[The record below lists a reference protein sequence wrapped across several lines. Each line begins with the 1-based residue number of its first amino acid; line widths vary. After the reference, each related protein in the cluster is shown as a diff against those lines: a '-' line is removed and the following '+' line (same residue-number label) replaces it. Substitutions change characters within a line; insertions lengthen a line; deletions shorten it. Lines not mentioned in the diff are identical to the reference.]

1 MNRNLDLCWKQ
12 ARLGILFIIIII
24 IYFNW
29 FKKGCFDVSF
39 LTSMCVNNYFETE
52 ESKNC
57 LAILGVD
64 KAFKKRILFSS
75 HEYFV
80 DWVCSVWD
88 KAMVSF
94 LR

>member
-12 ARLGILFIIIII
+12 ARLGILFIIII

-52 ESKNC
+52 EVKT
-57 LAILGVD
+57 V
-64 KAFKKRILFSS
+64 
-75 HEYFV
+75 
-80 DWVCSVWD
+80 
-88 KAMVSF
+88 
-94 LR
+94 